1 MQRRL
6 TIWTLRG
13 KIPIQCL
20 TRPHHPT
27 GGQNSQQETKIMIGA
42 KIDYIVV
49 FEQYFHDRWRIYFS
63 RFGFDGRL
71 QSQGFLEAPDTASLT
86 EPLRSSISSDP
97 DDGATIW
104 SYCHCHAAE
113 DSDSRY
119 IELTHVQY
127 DPKQDRL
134 QLKTN
139 RIMRKSWP
147 RNPRSIFIWKNIAYY
162 VEPDYTSGL
171 LFLQLSMIDLS
182 ENKTKCTVSMGPYHQ
197 PTFASNANISFFGD
211 ENFPVCVCGCSFQA
225 WSFN

>member
-1 MQRRL
+1 MQREL

-20 TRPHHPT
+20 TRLHHLT
-27 GGQNSQQETKIMIGA
+27 GGQNSRRKTKIMIGA

-49 FEQYFHDRWRIYFS
+49 FEEYFHDRWRIHFA

-71 QSQGFLEAPDTASLT
+71 QSQGFLQAPDTASLT

-127 DPKQDRL
+127 DPKQDKL

-147 RNPRSIFIWKNIAYY
+147 RNPRSIFIWKDIAYY
-162 VEPDYTSGL
+162 VEPDHTSGL
-171 LFLQLSMIDLS
+171 LFPQSRMIDLS
-182 ENKTKCTVSMGPYHQ
+182 ENKTKCTVSMGAYHQ
-197 PTFASNANISFFGD
+197 PTFGSNADFPSLVMRIS
-211 ENFPVCVCGCSFQA
+211 
-225 WSFN
+225 